1 MGSSCCKKHVDKND
15 DIDYCDNIKDIR
27 NYLSSIINNADVE
40 QEEINLYL
48 QDKNNMP
55 TIVDVEGFTEEDL
68 KKRVLYLDEMKNCLN
83 EIDDLL
89 KKHQNVDI
97 TDIKKSL
104 KEFQNMYSWIFD
116 DSKRY
121 VEWLN
126 IFREFVENN

>member
-83 EIDDLL
+83 EVDELL
-89 KKHQNVDI
+89 KNHPNANLVDI
-97 TDIKKSL
+97 KHSI
-104 KEFQNMYSWIFD
+104 KEFQNMYTWIFD

-121 VEWLN
+121 KKWLEVFKNFMEN
-126 IFREFVENN
+126 I

>member
-27 NYLSSIINNADVE
+27 SYLSSIINNADVE

-121 VEWLN
+121 VQWLN